1 MSRMGR
7 IGCVEE
13 EKNDYASKRAMQVVM
28 ILTSAIDLH
37 FYFIFCMF
45 FCFFVFVFMS
55 SKILI
60 RVGIHGS

>member
-1 MSRMGR
+1 
-7 IGCVEE
+7 
-13 EKNDYASKRAMQVVM
+13 
-28 ILTSAIDLH
+28 
-37 FYFIFCMF
+37 MF